1 MHITTTTTF
10 SICLMSSFSR
20 VQQVRPGHSKVNF
33 LEIAAAGLFSHK
45 PAALP
50 VTKPTT
56 PEVLNGNKY

>member
-1 MHITTTTTF
+1 
-10 SICLMSSFSR
+10 MSSFSR